1 MAHRVINFNP
11 GPATLPLPALEA
23 VHRDMLDFNDTGI
36 SILEHSHRGK
46 HYDALHNQT
55 IALIRQ
61 LFSVPDSYDVLF
73 MSGGASAQFAMV
85 PMNLIPKG
93 GSADYILT
101 GSWSKKAYAEAQ
113 IVATARLAADMARDG
128 KFLRCPG
135 PKEVAVDPAAAYLH
149 ITSNNTIAGTQYFDF
164 PESGKVPLVADMSS
178 DIMWRPLD
186 VSRFG
191 LIYAGAQKNLGPAG
205 VTLVIVR
212 KELVEKSNSDIPKAF
227 SYQNTA
233 KGNSLQNTAPT
244 FNIFVVN
251 KVVQA
256 YQQIGG
262 LVAIEKLNRE
272 KAALL
277 YELIDANADYFR
289 CPVDKGSRSV
299 MNVVFRLPEEKLE
312 TAFIE
317 QAKNAGM
324 VGLKGHRSV
333 GGCRASIYNAMTLAG
348 VERLVQFMADF
359 KKANPA

>member
-1 MAHRVINFNP
+1 MSERVINFNP
-11 GPATLPLPALEA
+11 GPATLPLPALES
-23 VHRDMLDFNDTGI
+23 VQRDMLDFNHTGM

-46 HYDALHNQT
+46 DYDTLHNQT
-55 IALIRQ
+55 IALIRH
-61 LFSVPDSYDVLF
+61 LLSVPDSYQVLF
-73 MSGGASAQFAMV
+73 MQGGASAQFAMV
-85 PMNLIPKG
+85 PMNLITKG

-113 IVATARLAADMARDG
+113 LVATARLAADMAQDG
-128 KFLRCPG
+128 KYLRCPG
-135 PKEVAVDPAAAYLH
+135 PKEVEIDPAAAYLH

-164 PESGKVPLVADMSS
+164 PETGSVPLVADMSS
-178 DIMWRPLD
+178 DIMWRPID

-191 LIYAGAQKNLGPAG
+191 LVYAGAQKNLGPAG

-212 KELVEKSNSDIPKAF
+212 KELLDKANSDIPKAF

-233 KGNSLQNTAPT
+233 KNNSLQNTAPT
-244 FNIFVVN
+244 FNILVVN
-251 KVVQA
+251 RVVQA
-256 YQQIGG
+256 YQQMGG
-262 LVAIEKLNRE
+262 LAVIEKLNRE
-272 KAALL
+272 KAARL

-289 CPVDKGSRSV
+289 CPVDNGSRSV

-312 TAFIE
+312 AAFVE

-333 GGCRASIYNAMTLAG
+333 GGCRASIYNAMTRAG
-348 VERLVQFMADF
+348 VERLMQFMADF